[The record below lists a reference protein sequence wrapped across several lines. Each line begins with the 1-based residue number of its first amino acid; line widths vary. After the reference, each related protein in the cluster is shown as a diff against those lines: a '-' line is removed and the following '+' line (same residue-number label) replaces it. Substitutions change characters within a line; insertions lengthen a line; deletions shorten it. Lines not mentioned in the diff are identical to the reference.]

1 MVHFQDES
9 LNLLCPL
16 YIYVEKVM
24 PKLAYGGYQDMGI
37 PCFPFPKQL
46 LQKWQEQGNL
56 NPKNIVIES
65 IA

>member
-1 MVHFQDES
+1 
-9 LNLLCPL
+9 
-16 YIYVEKVM
+16 M

-37 PCFPFPKQL
+37 PRFPFPKQL